1 MSEKRP
7 SRGRGRGYRPNASEA
22 VPPPSQ
28 EVVED
33 LLKDVH
39 VGDAIA
45 DGMAGYDSSLDC
57 LIDANIKR
65 A

>member
-1 MSEKRP
+1 MSEKKP
-7 SRGRGRGYRPNASEA
+7 GKGRGRGYRPSASEA

-39 VGDAIA
+39 VGDTIA
-45 DGMAGYDSSLDC
+45 DGMAVSFPV
-57 LIDANIKR
+57 IFATRRIII
-65 A
+65 